1 MFIKKIKKRS
11 TLLLLIGS
19 CLLNFTLAAQ
29 DQDSLYS
36 VWQDQSQKDSVRVK
50 AFKDY
55 IWNGYLFSKPDTA
68 YTLAEEMHAYAEKH
82 NYPIAAN
89 QALTLQAIVY
99 DLQDNYPMALEYA
112 QKSIEQNKKIDNQ
125 WGISE
130 AMIVIG
136 VLYDSQSNYPKALE
150 YFSKAL
156 AIDEKIA
163 NKEGM
168 AMGLNNMANIYM
180 VQGKLDKALGYYQ
193 KALAIDE
200 ELDVK
205 QGIAVELSNIG
216 SIFETQDKLNLAL
229 EYYERSLEINKEIN
243 NKISLADDHRRIG
256 NIYYKQGEHDKAL
269 EYFQKGL
276 SVFREIGYKNYTASL
291 LNTLGFFYFD
301 QNEYEKALQ
310 YCEESLAMLIDIGN
324 LSLQMTACDCLY
336 NTNKK
341 IGNSKKALDYLEQVI
356 VLKDSIYNEDNT
368 RQLTRIEMQ
377 YEFDKKEAEAKAEQE
392 KKDALALEEIKQ
404 QKIVRNSFMGG
415 FLVVLL
421 FAGVFFIQRNRIGK
435 EKNRSEKLLLN
446 ILPEET
452 AKELKDKGHS
462 DAQLIDQVSV
472 LFTDFKDFTEM
483 SENVTPKALVKDLH
497 ECFSKFDKICEKYKV
512 EKIKTI
518 GDAYMAAGGL
528 PTPNKTHAQDI
539 VRAALE
545 MADVIEKGK
554 AKKIAAGLPYFEIRI
569 GIHTGP
575 VVAGIV
581 GVKKF
586 QYDIWGDTV
595 NTASRMESSS
605 EVGCINISQNTYEN
619 LKDHADFVFQSRGKI
634 KTKGKNEIEMYF
646 VRLKNEGDEQD
657 T

>member
-1 MFIKKIKKRS
+1 MKKNEKLSLFLSFICFILFNI
-11 TLLLLIGS
+11 TL
-19 CLLNFTLAAQ
+19 TAQ
-29 DQDSLYS
+29 VQDSLYAT
-36 VWQDQSQKDSVRVK
+36 WKDQSQKDSVRVK

-55 IWNGYLFSKPDTA
+55 IWNGYLFSEPDTA
-68 YTLAEEMHAYAEKH
+68 YTLAEEMHKYAEKH

-99 DLQDNYPMALEYA
+99 DMQANYPMAFEYA

-150 YFSKAL
+150 YYSKAL

-168 AMGLNNMANIYM
+168 AMSLNNMANIYLD
-180 VQGKLDKALGYYQ
+180 QGNDDKALTYYQ

-200 ELDVK
+200 ELGVK

-216 SIFETQDKLNLAL
+216 SILNNQGKLDLAL

-243 NKISLADDHRRIG
+243 DKHAIANDNLSLAIF
-256 NIYYKQGEHDKAL
+256 YSKQKKYDKAL
-269 EYFQKGL
+269 AYYEKALMIFKEVGN
-276 SVFREIGYKNYTASL
+276 KNKIASSM
-291 LNTLGFFYFD
+291 TSLGFFYMN
-301 QNEYEKALQ
+301 QNEFEKALK
-310 YCEESLAMLIDIGN
+310 YCEESLAILNDIG
-324 LSLQMTACDCLY
+324 SLDKQMKACNCLY
-336 NTNKK
+336 TIHKQ
-341 IGNSKKALDYLEQVI
+341 IGNSNKALGFFEQMI

-377 YEFDKKEAEAKAEQE
+377 YEFDKKEVAVKAEQE
-392 KKDALALEEIKQ
+392 KKDALVLEEIKQ

-415 FLVVLL
+415 FVVVLL

-435 EKNRSEKLLLN
+435 EKEKSENLLLN
-446 ILPEET
+446 ILPAET
-452 AKELKDKGHS
+452 AKELKEKGQS
-462 DAQLIDQVSV
+462 DAQFIDQVSV
-472 LFTDFKDFTEM
+472 LFTDFKDFTKM

-605 EVGCINISQNTYEN
+605 EVGKVNISQNTYEN
-619 LKDHADFVFQSRGKI
+619 LKHHAEFVFQSRGKI
-634 KTKGKNEIEMYF
+634 KTKGKDEIGMYYVGSAEKHKLF
-646 VRLKNEGDEQD
+646 DL
-657 T
+657 